1 MKKFL
6 ITLIF
11 LTVVILPQAYAQE
24 SDELMNS
31 VGEIPIPTTS
41 LTPSPQPTTVSYE
54 LPYPGILPGS
64 PLYSLKAL
72 RDKLMEIFISDP
84 LKKSSFYLLQ
94 ADKRLAAGLIL
105 YERGDIIVAETTIS
119 KGQNYL
125 EKSINKMIEAKN
137 SQHNVS
143 DVFAKIKSSSAKQR
157 QELERLSK
165 KAKGYIKNI
174 AADLHY
180 RGILEEVVDFAGSR
194 KN

>member
-6 ITLIF
+6 IILIF
-11 LTVVILPQAYAQE
+11 LTIVILPQAYAQE
-24 SDELMNS
+24 SDRLMNQ
-31 VGEIPIPTTS
+31 VEKIPIPTTS

-165 KAKGYIKNI
+165 KAKGDEAKKLI
-174 AADLHY
+174 ADY
-180 RGILEEVVDFAGSR
+180 KRSQQLEKRVSEF
-194 KN
+194 NP